1 MSRPLLNAVP
11 DWLLAVIFIAAA
23 VLFTLACVALVTR
36 FAPRLRN
43 VESGDKTVGVI
54 AMVMTLFALVLA
66 FVIVNLYTDHQAAS
80 NNVGAEANSLSSVAT
95 DVQSFPA
102 RERQLIDLEIAR
114 YVREVR
120 RWEFPALRNGR
131 SDPAAQ
137 ARLNEMIDTLQHY
150 TPRTPAEM
158 EFYRA
163 TSDDLEKLAAD
174 RTDRVDVALSSVPA
188 PLVWLLVLLAVLA
201 LLTTALLKTASRG
214 LDLALCVSIAVSVGA
229 VMVTGAVLEYPFSGT
244 IAVSSAPFERADLNK
259 IVQANPS

>member
-1 MSRPLLNAVP
+1 
-11 DWLLAVIFIAAA
+11 
-23 VLFTLACVALVTR
+23 
-36 FAPRLRN
+36 
-43 VESGDKTVGVI
+43 
-54 AMVMTLFALVLA
+54 
-66 FVIVNLYTDHQAAS
+66 
-80 NNVGAEANSLSSVAT
+80 
-95 DVQSFPA
+95 
-102 RERQLIDLEIAR
+102 
-114 YVREVR
+114 VR
-120 RWEFPALRNGR
+120 RREFPALRNGR

-214 LDLALCVSIAVSVGA
+214 LDLALCVSIAVSVAA